1 MSIFR
6 KQEEDAGLAEIKDAI
21 VMAVNNIKAETVHS
35 VSGEDAERYATAI
48 CLLCEEYRKL

>member
-1 MSIFR
+1 MKIFQR
-6 KQEEDAGLAEIKDAI
+6 REKDDGLAEIKDAI
-21 VMAVNNIKAETVHS
+21 VTAVNNIKAETVYS

>member
-6 KQEEDAGLAEIKDAI
+6 KQEENAGLAEIKDAI
-21 VMAVNNIKAETVHS
+21 VMAINNIKAETVHS

>member
-6 KQEEDAGLAEIKDAI
+6 KQEENAGLAEIK
-21 VMAVNNIKAETVHS
+21 AETVKS